1 MLTATVEAI
10 GSWRIAEKIWMTRKA
25 PIARSLKNGRM
36 TMAEYI
42 DKDIAV
48 KGLRMAHD
56 VDGANF
62 VENIPAADVRENVKG
77 EWIQHYETTSD
88 NETLPYGWECSLCRR
103 WEIEKQPFCNCGA
116 HMVGGAEDD

>member
-1 MLTATVEAI
+1 
-10 GSWRIAEKIWMTRKA
+10 MT
-25 PIARSLKNGRM
+25 G
-36 TMAEYI
+36 MAEYI

-62 VENIPAADVRENVKG
+62 VENIPAADVRENVVG

-88 NETLPYGWECSLCRR
+88 KETLPYGWECSLCGR
-103 WEIEKQPFCNCGA
+103 WEMEKQPFCNCGA
-116 HMVGGAEDD
+116 QMGGAEDG